1 MADPTSPTSLSV
13 LPNLPVSTEEMSDE
27 MREAIAHILS
37 SPHPVAFHGT
47 IPVETATPAHP
58 PQHDDHGYGG
68 YFRLDYLGGGTAE
81 AYGDQIDVMA
91 GAA

>member
-1 MADPTSPTSLSV
+1 MNNSTSPTSLSV
-13 LPNLPVSTEEMSDE
+13 LPNLPVSTDEMSDD
-27 MREAIAHILS
+27 MREAIAHIFS
-37 SPHPVAFHGT
+37 SPYPWSPFCGGCAGVTVSTGMV
-47 IPVETATPAHP
+47 PWNAT
-58 PQHDDHGYGG
+58 GYGG

>member
-1 MADPTSPTSLSV
+1 MNNSTSPTSLSV
-13 LPNLPVSTEEMSDE
+13 LPNLPVSTDEMSDD
-27 MREAIAHILS
+27 MREAIAHIFS
-37 SPHPVAFHGT
+37 SPYPVAFHGT
-47 IPVETATPAHP
+47 IPVETVTPAQP
-58 PQHDDHGYGG
+58 PQNGDHGYGG